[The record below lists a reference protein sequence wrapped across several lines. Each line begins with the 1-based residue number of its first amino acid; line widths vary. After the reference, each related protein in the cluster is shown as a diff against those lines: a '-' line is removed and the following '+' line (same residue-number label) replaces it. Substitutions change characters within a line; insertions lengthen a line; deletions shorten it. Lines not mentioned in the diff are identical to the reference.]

1 MSATRCEWTFDE
13 IMRMANRT
21 AAYSH
26 LALTALMLVLL
37 TTIQINRDVL
47 AIVALDLLLTVPIPV
62 AAADAIGHLAFHYF
76 RGTAVS
82 IPTFVRV
89 SIILI
94 EVTLF
99 GWGLLMIQ
107 MLPTMSQSQ

>member
-1 MSATRCEWTFDE
+1 VSATRCEWTFDE
-13 IMRMANRT
+13 IMRIANRT
-21 AAYSH
+21 ATYSH
-26 LALTALMLVLL
+26 LTLTALMLVLL
-37 TTIQINRDVL
+37 TTIQIHRDVL
-47 AIVALDLLLTVPIPV
+47 VIVALDLVLTVPIPV
-62 AAADAIGHLAFHYF
+62 AAADAIGNLAFHYF

-82 IPTFVRV
+82 IPIFVRA

-99 GWGLLMIQ
+99 GWGLLMIP

>member
-1 MSATRCEWTFDE
+1 MSALRCEWTFDE
-13 IMRMANRT
+13 IMRIANRT

-26 LALTALMLVLL
+26 LTLTVLMLVLL
-37 TTIQINRDVL
+37 TTIQINRHVL

-62 AAADAIGHLAFHYF
+62 AAADAVGNLAFHYF
-76 RGTAVS
+76 RGTSVS

-94 EVTLF
+94 EVALF
-99 GWGLLMIQ
+99 GWGILMIQ

>member
-1 MSATRCEWTFDE
+1 VSALRREWTLDE
-13 IMRMANRT
+13 IMRIANRT

-26 LALTALMLVLL
+26 LTLTALMLVLL

-62 AAADAIGHLAFHYF
+62 AAADAIGNLAFHYL
-76 RGTAVS
+76 RGTSVS
-82 IPTFVRV
+82 IPMFVRTT
-89 SIILI
+89 IILI

-99 GWGLLMIQ
+99 AWGILMIQ
-107 MLPTMSQSQ
+107 LLPTLSQSQ

>member
-1 MSATRCEWTFDE
+1 MSAARCEWTFDE
-13 IMRMANRT
+13 IMRIANRT

-26 LALTALMLVLL
+26 LTLTMLLLVLL
-37 TTIQINRDVL
+37 KTIPINRDLL

-62 AAADAIGHLAFHYF
+62 AAADAVGNLAFHYF
-76 RGTAVS
+76 RRTPVS
-82 IPTFVRV
+82 IPVFVRA

-99 GWGLLMIQ
+99 GWGILMIQ
-107 MLPTMSQSQ
+107 LLPTMSQSQ